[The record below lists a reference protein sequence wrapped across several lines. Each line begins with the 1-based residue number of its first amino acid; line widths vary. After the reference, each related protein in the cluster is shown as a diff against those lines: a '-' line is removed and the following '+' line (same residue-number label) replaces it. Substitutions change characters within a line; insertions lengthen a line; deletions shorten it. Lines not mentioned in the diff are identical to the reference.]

1 MPTDQS
7 EQTGGTLFKWLIEK
21 ANPEAPHATIE
32 ACSIAAIAIV
42 NQKSRW
48 RSLPGVAFHDLL
60 CDPASR
66 RKPRHFNVDDL
77 SVCESDDE
85 EDVKRLE
92 QDRRDAEK
100 VASPNVRCMPRQEL
114 SPRPGLAPAAV
125 HSHIFGHGPG
135 GNLKP
140 TGGKGGRE
148 AAVEMVGFIAFSKQV
163 SQARSEVPRPR
174 MTNAGNQH
182 TLSLI

>member
-1 MPTDQS
+1 MRWSKHSDRADFTHLGSRRP
-7 EQTGGTLFKWLIEK
+7 ERR
-21 ANPEAPHATIE
+21 ANLPYPEAAHATIK
-32 ACSIAAIAIV
+32 AYSIAAVAIM

-48 RSLPGVAFHDLL
+48 GSIPGAAFNDLL

-66 RKPRHFNVDDL
+66 RMPRHFNVEDL
-77 SVCESDDE
+77 SVCESDNE

-100 VASPNVRCMPRQEL
+100 VASPNVRRMPRQEL
-114 SPRPGLAPAAV
+114 SPRPSWVPAAT

-140 TGGKGGRE
+140 
-148 AAVEMVGFIAFSKQV
+148 
-163 SQARSEVPRPR
+163 
-174 MTNAGNQH
+174 
-182 TLSLI
+182 